1 MDEYIRFN
9 GSRVK
14 NIQNKHFGHLIPQK
28 IVGIKNKYAV
38 WECLCDLCG
47 GTREVSAKHLNS
59 GSTAMCESCAKKNK
73 AELNTK
79 RSKENTNK
87 IVAKE
92 LARKKFGFWEAVK
105 KGEIIS
111 GVQMWE
117 CKCCKCGAVKN
128 ISVYKLVSGNVPEC
142 ECAKVRDL
150 IGRHFGMLE
159 VVAVS
164 KKGALSY
171 VCKCDCGNTIKCT
184 ARDLSWR
191 RSCGC
196 SREIEQKKHTK
207 SYIVLKGQKM
217 RSDNKSG
224 VIGVHRAN
232 GKWGA
237 AITFQKKSYWL
248 GTFNTIKDAA
258 EARKEAEKHL
268 YKDFLIWYEDTYPNA
283 RKNRN

>member
-92 LARKKFGFWEAVK
+92 LARKKFGFLGSCK
-105 KGEIIS
+105 KG
-111 GVQMWE
+111 GNYKRRADVGMQM
-117 CKCCKCGAVKN
+117 
-128 ISVYKLVSGNVPEC
+128 L
-142 ECAKVRDL
+142 
-150 IGRHFGMLE
+150 
-159 VVAVS
+159 
-164 KKGALSY
+164 
-171 VCKCDCGNTIKCT
+171 
-184 ARDLSWR
+184 
-191 RSCGC
+191 
-196 SREIEQKKHTK
+196 
-207 SYIVLKGQKM
+207 
-217 RSDNKSG
+217 
-224 VIGVHRAN
+224 
-232 GKWGA
+232 
-237 AITFQKKSYWL
+237 
-248 GTFNTIKDAA
+248 
-258 EARKEAEKHL
+258 
-268 YKDFLIWYEDTYPNA
+268 
-283 RKNRN
+283 

>member
-59 GSTAMCESCAKKNK
+59 GSTTMCESCAKKNK

-87 IVAKE
+87 IAAQDLMGKV
-92 LARKKFGFWEAVK
+92 FGSWEAVK
-105 KGEIIS
+105 QREVVS
-111 GVQMWE
+111 GVRMWQ
-117 CKCCKCGAVKN
+117 CKCCKCGAARN
-128 ISVYKLVSGNVPEC
+128 ISVYKLTRGETPKC
-142 ECAKVRDL
+142 ECTKTRNL
-150 IGRHFGMLE
+150 IGQRFGMLE

-164 KKGALSY
+164 KNGGFGY
-171 VCKCDCGNTIKCT
+171 VCKCDCGNIINCT
-184 ARDLSWR
+184 ASDLAWR

-196 SREIEQKKHTK
+196 SREIEQEKHTK

-217 RSDNKSG
+217 RSDNTSG
-224 VIGVHRAN
+224 VVGVHRAN

-237 AITFQKKSYWL
+237 AITFQKKTYWL

-268 YKDFLIWYEDTYPNA
+268 YKDFLVWYKDNYPNS
-283 RKNRN
+283 KINKC